1 MSADLFKRVRSLL
14 SGHIKVL
21 NEHAIGDTHA
31 DDAQAI
37 IDEIDILLKSDEL
50 KEVEKHIDD
59 AERKVVSDDLAQEI
73 LNGKFCVGGH
83 CDD

>member
-1 MSADLFKRVRSLL
+1 MPESNKTKRFFSYGPVKWSEIRKNFK
-14 SGHIKVL
+14 G
-21 NEHAIGDTHA
+21 E
-31 DDAQAI
+31 I
-37 IDEIDILLKSDEL
+37 IQEL

-73 LNGKFCVGGH
+73 LYGKHCIGGH